1 MREPTPEQIRDE
13 QIYRSLGLTDSEYA
27 LVVEKLGRHPNYVEA
42 GIFGVLWSEHCS
54 YKSSKAHLRRFPTN
68 GRQVLQGPGE
78 NAGVVDIGDGMAVA
92 FKMESHNHPSAVE
105 PYQGAATG
113 VGGILR
119 DIFTMGARPVAF
131 LDSLRFG
138 PLDDVRT
145 RYLFEQVVAGIGGYG
160 NCVGIP
166 TVGGEVQFSP
176 TYRGN
181 PLVNAMCVG
190 ILPADGMMRGT
201 ATGVGNPV
209 FVVGARTGRD
219 GIHGATFASAEDPEE
234 KERSAVQVGDP
245 FLGKLLMEACLEL
258 IASGAVVGIQDMG
271 AAGLTSSSAEMAS
284 RAGGGIEMV
293 LDHVPVRED
302 GMTPYEMMLSESQER
317 MLVVLER
324 GREDIAFEIFR
335 RYGLEVADV
344 GRVTDDGRL
353 RLCWHGEV
361 VADIPVTA
369 LVDEAPVYE
378 RPIAPWAGPQLEDI
392 PTTLSIRDAW
402 LQLLAHPS
410 VADKRWVYRQYDT
423 MVRAA
428 TVEGPGADAALVKVP
443 GLDKAIAMATDGNSR
458 YVALN
463 PKRGGQIAVAEA
475 VRNLATVGAKP
486 LAITNCLNFG
496 NPEKPDVMRQLSDA
510 IDGMAEACLALD
522 TPVVSG
528 NVSLYNES
536 RGVDIQ
542 PTPVVGAI
550 GVLEGIQ
557 RRIPSTPP
565 KALIEEHWSD
575 WALWILGRED
585 DCLDGTLYGE
595 LAVGRPVGDAPYV
608 NLAEERRVHDLLQ
621 TLSAK
626 SMVVAAHDVSEG
638 GLAVTV
644 AEMLMGVDA
653 GGEIECADGFNLH
666 GWLFSEAQGRVVVVV
681 DRARAEALGAIAEA
695 AGVPA
700 RPLGSLA
707 EHKQIVVKLA
717 GQSVMT
723 LGIAELRQAYEEA
736 IPAAMAAHI
745 QGVAEAGD

>member
-1 MREPTPEQIRDE
+1 MPLLEPTAAQIRDE
-13 QIYRSLGLTDSEYA
+13 KIYRKLGLTDAEYQQ
-27 LVVEKLGRHPNYVEA
+27 VVEKLGRLPNYVEA

-54 YKSSKAHLRRFPTN
+54 YKSSKAHLRKFPTT
-68 GRQVLQGPGE
+68 GPQVLQGPGE
-78 NAGVVDIGDGMAVA
+78 NAGVVDIGDGLAVA

-119 DIFTMGARPVAF
+119 DIFTMGARPIAF

-138 PLDDVRT
+138 SLEDGRT

-190 ILPADGMMRGT
+190 LLKRDEMVTGT

-219 GIHGATFASAEDPEE
+219 GIHGATFASAEDPHE

-284 RAGGGIEMV
+284 RAGGGIEMN
-293 LDHVPVRED
+293 LDDVPVRES

-324 GREDIAFEIFR
+324 GREEVAFEIFR
-335 RYGLEVADV
+335 RFGLEVANV

-353 RLCWHGEV
+353 RLFFRGEV
-361 VADIPVTA
+361 VADMPVAA

-378 RPIAPWAGPQLEDI
+378 RPVADWNPPVPQFV
-392 PTTLSIRDAW
+392 PTTLAISEAW
-402 LQLLAHPS
+402 LKLLAHPS
-410 VADKRWVYRQYDT
+410 VADKTWVHRQYDT
-423 MVRAA
+423 SVRAS
-428 TVEGPGADAALVKVP
+428 TVLGPGHDAALVKVP
-443 GLDKAIAMATDGNSR
+443 GVNKAVAMATDGNSR
-458 YVALN
+458 YVYLN
-463 PKRGGQIAVAEA
+463 PRRGGQIAVAEA
-475 VRNLATVGAKP
+475 VRNLAVVGAKP
-486 LAITNCLNFG
+486 LAITNCLSFG
-496 NPEKPDVMRQLSDA
+496 NPEKPEIMRQLSDA
-510 IDGMAEACLALD
+510 IEGMAEACEALG

-528 NVSLYNES
+528 NVSLYNET

-550 GVLEGIQ
+550 GVMDGIEH
-557 RRIPSTPP
+557 RVPSAPRSVVEPT
-565 KALIEEHWSD
+565 
-575 WALWILGRED
+575 ALWVLGRED
-585 DCLDGTLYGE
+585 DSLSGTLYGE
-595 LAVGRPVGDAPYV
+595 LVCDGPAGDAPYV
-608 NLAEERRVHDLLQ
+608 NLAEEARLHQLLQ
-621 TLSAK
+621 QVAGARLVA
-626 SMVVAAHDVSEG
+626 AAHDVSEG
-638 GLAVTV
+638 GIAITLTEICIASGIGAEVEV
-644 AEMLMGVDA
+644 ANG
-653 GGEIECADGFNLH
+653 ADSH
-666 GWLFSEAQGRVVVVV
+666 GWLFSEAQGRVLVAVTSANEGALV
-681 DRARAEALGAIAEA
+681 DLA
-695 AGVPA
+695 ATFNVPA
-700 RPLGSLA
+700 RKIGELTG
-707 EHKQIVVKLA
+707 ETICVKLQGA
-717 GQSVMT
+717 LLV
-723 LGIAELRQAYEEA
+723 ELPLNELVATYEEA
-736 IPAAMAAHI
+736 IPSFF
-745 QGVAEAGD
+745 VAEQLTATH

>member
-13 QIYRSLGLTDSEYA
+13 RVYRSLGLTDAEYD
-27 LVVEKLGRHPNYVEA
+27 LVVEKLGRLPNYVEA

-54 YKSSKAHLRRFPTN
+54 YKSSKVHLRRFPTS
-68 GRQVLQGPGE
+68 GSQVLQGPGE

-138 PLDDVRT
+138 PLDDART
-145 RYLFEQVVAGIGGYG
+145 RYLFSEVVAGIGGYG

-190 ILPADGMMRGT
+190 ILPADGIVRGT

-258 IASGAVVGIQDMG
+258 IASGVVVGIQDMG

-284 RAGGGIEMV
+284 RAGGGLELV
-293 LDHVPVRED
+293 LDRVPVREE

-324 GREDIAFEIFR
+324 GREQVAFDIFR

-353 RLCWHGEV
+353 RLIWHGEV
-361 VADIPVTA
+361 VGDMPVAA

-378 RPIAPWAGPQLEDI
+378 RPIGTPRVPEKGDI
-392 PTTLSIRDAW
+392 PTTLSVREAW
-402 LQLLAHPS
+402 LAILAHPS

-423 MVRAA
+423 MVRAQ
-428 TVEGPGADAALVKVP
+428 TVMGPGSDAALVKVP
-443 GLDKAIAMATDGNSR
+443 GMDKAIAMATDGNSR

-463 PKRGGQIAVAEA
+463 PRRGGQIAVAEA
-475 VRNLATVGAKP
+475 VRNLATTGAKP

-496 NPEKPDVMRQLSDA
+496 NPEKPEVMRQLSDA
-510 IDGMAEACLALD
+510 IDGMADACKALD

-536 RGVDIQ
+536 RGLDIQ
-542 PTPVVGAI
+542 PTPVVGAV
-550 GVLEGIQ
+550 GVIDGIAKRLPSAPAREVAAAGLE
-557 RRIPSTPP
+557 
-565 KALIEEHWSD
+565 
-575 WALWILGRED
+575 LWLLGRED
-585 DCLDGTLYGE
+585 DRLDGTLYGE
-595 LAVGRPVGDAPYV
+595 LVCGQPVGDAPYID
-608 NLAEERRVHDLLQ
+608 LAEERRLHELLQ
-621 TLSAK
+621 AIAGAQ
-626 SMVVAAHDVSEG
+626 VAVAAHDVTEG
-638 GLAVTV
+638 GIAAAA
-644 AEMLMGVDA
+644 AEMMIQCDV
-653 GGEIECADGFNLH
+653 GGELH
-666 GWLFSEAQGRVVVVV
+666 APVEMALLGWLFSEAQGRALVAVAQ
-681 DRARAEALGAIAEA
+681 DCAAELARLADTHA
-695 AGVPA
+695 VPA
-700 RPLGSLA
+700 RKLGWLGATDDVIVRQAGDTAFTISLA
-707 EHKQIVVKLA
+707 A
-717 GQSVMT
+717 
-723 LGIAELRQAYEEA
+723 LRDAFERA
-736 IPAAMAAHI
+736 IPMALQSGA
-745 QGVAEAGD
+745 AEASA